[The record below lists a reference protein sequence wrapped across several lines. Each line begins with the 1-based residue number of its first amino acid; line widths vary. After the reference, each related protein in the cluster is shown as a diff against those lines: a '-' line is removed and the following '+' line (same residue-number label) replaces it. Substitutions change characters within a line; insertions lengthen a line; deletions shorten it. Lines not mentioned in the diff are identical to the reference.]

1 MPILTSPTN
10 HLKFADSGGKRNSQ
24 SQTGPADSMSA
35 SPSRKLLTM
44 RELNPRI
51 IEMQYAVRGPL
62 VIRAAEIEKELKQ
75 NVKKP
80 FKSVIRVN
88 IGDAHAMQQHSITF
102 IRQVIAA
109 CTYPSLLDSAQFP
122 SDVIERARLL
132 LGDCGGCS
140 VGSYSAS
147 VGLRVVRE
155 HVSDYIRKRDG
166 GIASDPENII
176 LSNGAS
182 EAIRSL
188 MKLFNRP
195 DSGGKPVGVMVS
207 IPQYPLYSATTSE
220 YGIYRIGYYLN
231 EEKNWALDIAE
242 LKRALEEARPKC
254 RPALLCVINPGNPTG
269 QVLTRANIEEV
280 VKFAYEEKLF
290 LFADE
295 VYQDNVYDP
304 NSKFH
309 SFKKVMHEMGPPY
322 SHMELASF
330 HSASKGYMG
339 ECGLRGGY
347 AEIVNMHPEVLTQFK
362 KSISAKLCSS
372 VLGQIAMD
380 CVVKPPAPGEPS
392 YELFAKVTDSTLLKH
407 HRTKRLQEKAEVLN
421 NLHDKASMISEAL
434 NGIKGVKCNKV
445 QGAMYAFPRI
455 FLPPKAIEKAK
466 VAESLGQEP
475 DFFYAMNLLESTG
488 VCVIPGSGFGQK
500 EGTYHFRTTILPPP
514 TVFHDFI
521 ERFSKFHERFMT
533 MYS

>member
-10 HLKFADSGGKRNSQ
+10 RLNFADCSGKRNSQ
-24 SQTGPADSMSA
+24 SQTGAADAMSA
-35 SPSRKLLTM
+35 SPCRNLLTM
-44 RELNPRI
+44 KELNPHI

-109 CTYPSLLDSAQFP
+109 CTYPSLLDSTQFP

-147 VGLRVVRE
+147 VGLKVVRE

-166 GIASDPENII
+166 GIPSDPENII

-195 DSGGKPVGVMVS
+195 DSGGKPAGVMVS
-207 IPQYPLYSATTSE
+207 IPQYPLYSATISE

-254 RPALLCVINPGNPTG
+254 HPVLLCVINPGNPTG

-280 VKFAYEEKLF
+280 IKFAYQEKLF

-304 NSKFH
+304 DSKFH

-330 HSASKGYMG
+330 HSASKGYTG

-372 VLGQIAMD
+372 VLGQVAMD

-392 YELFAKVTDSTLLKH
+392 YELFAK
-407 HRTKRLQEKAEVLN
+407 EKAEVLK

-466 VAESLGQEP
+466 SLGQEP
-475 DFFYAMNLLESTG
+475 DFFYAMNLLENTG

-500 EGTYHFRTTILPPP
+500 EGTFHFRTTILPPP
-514 TVFHDFI
+514 AVFHDFI
-521 ERFSKFHERFMT
+521 ERFSKFHEHFMT

>member
-1 MPILTSPTN
+1 MPILTRPTGRPN
-10 HLKFADSGGKRNSQ
+10 FANCADKPNSQ
-24 SQTGPADSMSA
+24 ARSGADMM
-35 SPSRKLLTM
+35 SPSPCHSSLTM
-44 RELNPRI
+44 KELNQRI

-62 VIRAAEIEKELKQ
+62 VIRAAEIESELKQ

-80 FKSVIRVN
+80 FNSVIRVN
-88 IGDAHAMQQHSITF
+88 IGDAHAMQQHPITF

-109 CTYPSLLDSAQFP
+109 CTYPPLLDCAQFP
-122 SDVIERARLL
+122 SDVRERVRLL

-155 HVSDYIRKRDG
+155 HVSEYITRRDG
-166 GIASDPENII
+166 GVLSDPENVI

-188 MKLFNRP
+188 MKLFNHPGP
-195 DSGGKPVGVMVS
+195 DGKPPGVMVS
-207 IPQYPLYSATTSE
+207 TPQYPLYSATIAE
-220 YGIYRIGYYLN
+220 YGICRIDYYLN
-231 EEKNWALDIAE
+231 EEKNWALDVAE

-254 RPALLCVINPGNPTG
+254 HPVLLCVINPGNPTG
-269 QVLTRANIEEV
+269 QVLTRANIEDV
-280 VKFAYEEKLF
+280 IKFAHEEKLF

-304 NSKFH
+304 DSKFH
-309 SFKKVMHEMGPPY
+309 SFKKVMAEMGPPY
-322 SHMELASF
+322 SNMELASF

-347 AEIVNMHPEVLTQFK
+347 AEIVNMDPDVFAQFK

-372 VLGQIAMD
+372 VLGQIAVD
-380 CVVKPPAPGEPS
+380 CVVKPPVPGEPS
-392 YELFAKVTDSTLLKH
+392 YELFAK
-407 HRTKRLQEKAEVLN
+407 EKAEVLK

-434 NGIKGVKCNKV
+434 NSIKGVKCNKV

-455 FLPPKAIEKAK
+455 LLPPKAIEKAK
-466 VAESLGQEP
+466 SVGQEP

-488 VCVIPGSGFGQK
+488 VCIIPGSGFGQK
-500 EGTYHFRTTILPPP
+500 EGTFHFRTTILPPP
-514 TVFHDFI
+514 AVFQDFI
-521 ERFSKFHERFMT
+521 ERFTKFHEHFMSV
-533 MYS
+533 YG